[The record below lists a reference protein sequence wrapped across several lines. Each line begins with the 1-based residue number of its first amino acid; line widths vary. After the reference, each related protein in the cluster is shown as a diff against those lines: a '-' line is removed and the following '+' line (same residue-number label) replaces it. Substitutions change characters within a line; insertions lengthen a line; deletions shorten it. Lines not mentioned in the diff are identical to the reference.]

1 MITKEIHGSI
11 LDTELRFIAHGVNAQ
26 DVIGSGVAKVLYEK
40 YPEVKKR
47 YHEYCSS
54 VEIGRRLGSICS
66 TTIQKDGKVIFN
78 MFTQFEYGYDGK
90 RYVNYA
96 AIVQC
101 FTKIVNQGTVKVLA
115 IPKIGCGLAGGDW
128 EIVKQ
133 LINDVTQDKLEVWV
147 YYI

>member
-1 MITKEIHGSI
+1 MITKEIQGNI
-11 LDTELRFIAHGVNAQ
+11 LDTELKYIAHGVNSQ
-26 DVIGSGVAKVLYEK
+26 DVMGSGVAKVLFKK
-40 YPEVKKR
+40 YPDVKKR
-47 YHEYCSS
+47 YHEYCNV
-54 VEIGRRLGSICS
+54 VEIERRLESVCS
-66 TTIQKDGKVIFN
+66 TQIQKDGKVIFN
-78 MFTQFEYGYDGK
+78 MFTQYNYGYDGK

-101 FTKIVNQGTVKVLA
+101 LTKIVNQGTVKVLA
-115 IPKIGCGLAGGDW
+115 IPRIGFGLAGGDW